1 MKDILEALSV
11 PLLLESIFYP
21 FIALHH
27 EIDAISLNRHQTRSA
42 IKISI
47 MCVTSIIGIYL
58 FYNNPAVNQFF
69 FKITAAFNLSMES
82 QPLAAASLAILASCH
97 TGSYLSNV
105 IVKSFCNFAF
115 GDPDFYVTKN
125 RAIKLEQLFIE
136 QGNNKITQQHI
147 YEVVEFC
154 RKNLRR
160 QTCNTLGTKPKDW
173 EHTLESLL
181 YNADLEHFLDQQQ
194 ALKAK
199 QLELQ
204 TKLEA
209 IVAYSNG
216 YSNLNTQRNSILS
229 QQEGLTP
236 SNKSREKRKSRG
248 SITLPISNQPTP
260 ITITTNLQ
268 KTPPGSTENTPLL
281 FAQRNSVCYF
291 DFEHNIE
298 IEKFAKQELKKFK
311 EYHLKKEKHYIH
323 LSDECLLHHFK
334 HHLQTIGL
342 KTEKAIYPEALTLRL
357 SLLPEYQHSDT
368 GESSPTSPL
377 IKSPKTT
384 PCTSKPMFS

>member
-160 QTCNTLGTKPKDW
+160 QTSNTLGTKPKDW
-173 EHTLESLL
+173 ENTLESLL
-181 YNADLEHFLDQQQ
+181 YHADLEHFLDQQQ

-229 QQEGLTP
+229 QQEELTLR
-236 SNKSREKRKSRG
+236 NNSREKRKSRG
-248 SITLPISNQPTP
+248 SITLPMGNQPTP
-260 ITITTNLQ
+260 ITIMTNLP
-268 KTPPGSTENTPLL
+268 KTPPRSTENTPLL
-281 FAQRNSVCYF
+281 LNQKNSACYF
-291 DFEHNIE
+291 DLEHNIE

-342 KTEKAIYPEALTLRL
+342 KTEKAIYPEALTLKL
-357 SLLPEYQHSDT
+357 SLLPEYNYSES
-368 GESSPTSPL
+368 GASSPTSTL
-377 IKSPKTT
+377 IKSPTTT
-384 PCTSKPMFS
+384 PCPSKPMFS